1 MNVFSSTQLMIVIG
15 CFLVLFV
22 GMLWLFFSHY
32 KLKKDY
38 AKLLEEISSMNKD
51 VSGLCAAAVQV
62 DSRVARSC
70 EQVNELVERIDNY
83 GGDDIVSSA
92 YQAVIDKVQEGFSE
106 QDIIKECGL
115 SREEAALLIK
125 LHG

>member
-1 MNVFSSTQLMIVIG
+1 
-15 CFLVLFV
+15 
-22 GMLWLFFSHY
+22 MLWLFFSHY

>member
-1 MNVFSSTQLMIVIG
+1 MNVFNSTELIIIS
-15 CFLVLFV
+15 FLLVLTLCV
-22 GMLWLFFSHY
+22 VFFLLISHF

-38 AKLLEEISSMNKD
+38 GNLLEQMSSINKD
-51 VSGLCAAAVQV
+51 LAGLCSAAVQV
-62 DSRVARSC
+62 DSRLAESR
-70 EQVNELVERIDNY
+70 EQVNGLVDRIENY

-92 YQAVIDKVQEGFSE
+92 YQSVIDKVQEGFSE